1 LLFYRG
7 SWLVFMLGLCFLLI
21 FPVASDRPPTVLHA
35 VFHIASIAFNAPETQ
50 SPVWLAYQ
58 AAGEKR

>member
-1 LLFYRG
+1 
-7 SWLVFMLGLCFLLI
+7 MLGLCFLLI